1 MNIVEVRC
9 IAAGMTKAQRLFASN
24 QETASTERHKQAF
37 VWIQHNA
44 IGVVDARQPLASP
57 PGELKEAAVCRLDVV
72 PEAFIVRYLG
82 KVRQRVGPTRV
93 SCSCLGRDAERSAAN
108 LSG

>member
-1 MNIVEVRC
+1 MNIVEIRC

-44 IGVVDARQPLASP
+44 IGVFDACQSLASP
-57 PGELKEAAVCRLDVV
+57 
-72 PEAFIVRYLG
+72 LG
-82 KVRQRVGPTRV
+82 
-93 SCSCLGRDAERSAAN
+93 
-108 LSG
+108 

>member
-9 IAAGMTKAQRLFASN
+9 ITPRNDYSAKPLRFY

-44 IGVVDARQPLASP
+44 IGVFDACQSLVSPL
-57 PGELKEAAVCRLDVV
+57 G
-72 PEAFIVRYLG
+72 
-82 KVRQRVGPTRV
+82 
-93 SCSCLGRDAERSAAN
+93 
-108 LSG
+108 